1 MRALSELEIR
11 ILDMIEPMAAGLGLD
26 VVRVRVM
33 GSQTPTLQ
41 IMVERPDGTM
51 SVAACAKF
59 SRAIS
64 PVLEAEDPI
73 TTEYH
78 LEVSSPGIDRP
89 LTRVGDFANWL
100 GHEIKVELGM
110 PGADGRK
117 RFHGWI
123 VSETD
128 GVVELNLKDGGSAK
142 LAVADMSRAT
152 MVLTD
157 KLIQAA
163 RAKAPPPGE
172 VEEDDDEIA
181 GLGEELGDDFD
192 DVEVENDTE
201 FEDEDALDDEEDLDD
216 GDTEEDEVERK

>member
-11 ILDMIEPMAAGLGLD
+11 ILDMIEPVAAGLGLD
-26 VVRVRVM
+26 IVRVRM
-33 GSQTPTLQ
+33 LGGQPPTLQ
-41 IMVERPDGTM
+41 IMAERPDGTM
-51 SVAACAKF
+51 SVAACAKL

-64 PVLEAEDPI
+64 PVLETEDPI
-73 TTEYH
+73 PTEYH

-89 LTRVGDFANWL
+89 LTRVGEFANWL

-110 PGADGRK
+110 PGPDGRK

-128 GVVELNLKDGGSAK
+128 GVVELNLKDGGSAQ
-142 LAVADMSRAT
+142 LPVADMAKAT

-172 VEEDDDEIA
+172 AEEEDDEDEIV
-181 GLGEELGDDFD
+181 GLGEELEEDFD
-192 DVEVENDTE
+192 DVEVDDTE
-201 FEDEDALDDEEDLDD
+201 DLEGDEDDLDADDAEQDD
-216 GDTEEDEVERK
+216 GKRN

>member
-11 ILDMIEPMAAGLGLD
+11 ILDMIEPVAAGLGLD
-26 VVRVRVM
+26 VVRVRM
-33 GSQTPTLQ
+33 LGGQPPTLQ
-41 IMVERPDGTM
+41 IMAERPDGTM
-51 SVAACAKF
+51 SVAA
-59 SRAIS
+59 AIS
-64 PVLEAEDPI
+64 PVLETEDPI
-73 TTEYH
+73 PTEYH

-89 LTRVGDFANWL
+89 LTRAGEFANWL

-110 PGADGRK
+110 PGPDGRK

-128 GVVELNLKDGGSAK
+128 GVVELNLKDGGSAQ
-142 LAVADMSRAT
+142 LPVADMAKAT

-172 VEEDDDEIA
+172 AEEEDDEDEIV
-181 GLGEELGDDFD
+181 GLGEELEEDFD
-192 DVEVENDTE
+192 DVEVDDTE
-201 FEDEDALDDEEDLDD
+201 DLEGDEDDLDADDAEQDD
-216 GDTEEDEVERK
+216 GKRN

>member
-11 ILDMIEPMAAGLGLD
+11 ILDMIEPVAAGLGLD
-26 VVRVRVM
+26 VVRVRM
-33 GSQTPTLQ
+33 LGGQPPTLQ
-41 IMVERPDGTM
+41 IMAERPDGTM
-51 SVAACAKF
+51 SVAACAKL

-64 PVLEAEDPI
+64 PVLETEDPI
-73 TTEYH
+73 PTEYH

-89 LTRVGDFANWL
+89 LTRVGEFANWL

-110 PGADGRK
+110 PGPDGRK

-123 VSETD
+123 VNETD
-128 GVVELNLKDGGSAK
+128 GVVELNLKDGGSAQ
-142 LAVADMSRAT
+142 LPVADMAKAT

-172 VEEDDDEIA
+172 AEEEDDEDEIV
-181 GLGEELGDDFD
+181 GLGEELEEDFD
-192 DVEVENDTE
+192 DVEV
-201 FEDEDALDDEEDLDD
+201 DDEEDLEGDEDDLDADDAEQDD
-216 GDTEEDEVERK
+216 GKRN